1 MMRGIMLFLLCVSVL
16 YGIDIKPKR
25 ESIIEA
31 KPKSVSFAANGLKVG
46 QSGIILTHKNGY
58 NVIIAS
64 TTITRIKDNIAY
76 AEYEPFESIAQ
87 KYLPTPTFEP
97 TQGDEVLI
105 GGFYNK
111 AIAIAPNQNNY
122 NQILSYNESAPTHER
137 IQFIH
142 IDMFAAFLAKDGIN
156 DPKHKHFKEFCNIYS
171 VGLVYIFAS
180 NGINI
185 LDCQSFA
192 LLEEVALPQMQIES
206 TSAPFFSR
214 IDKIDTGSLASKLR
228 SKKSQNYF
236 SYYDNLLEPSLKA
249 FHLTHKE

>member
-1 MMRGIMLFLLCVSVL
+1 MRGIMLFLLCVSVL

-105 GGFYNK
+105 GGFRLT
-111 AIAIAPNQNNY
+111 P
-122 NQILSYNESAPTHER
+122 SS
-137 IQFIH
+137 
-142 IDMFAAFLAKDGIN
+142 M
-156 DPKHKHFKEFCNIYS
+156 
-171 VGLVYIFAS
+171 
-180 NGINI
+180 
-185 LDCQSFA
+185 SFA
-192 LLEEVALPQMQIES
+192 DSEAVSWVFIITSRLALRLMIS
-206 TSAPFFSR
+206 RLGLFFR
-214 IDKIDTGSLASKLR
+214 HT
-228 SKKSQNYF
+228 
-236 SYYDNLLEPSLKA
+236 
-249 FHLTHKE
+249 